1 MARARG
7 KPRRPPSREERPS
20 RGLGIAIALTAMAV
34 GVLGLSALWGRD
46 KHAPEPPGVEGAAGS
61 GRAGSTGSATP
72 GAKSAAAPAPAHEPK
87 GIRVEVLNGSGQ
99 EGVGGKVAAVLR
111 DAGFQVVSVRNADRF
126 DYPRTLVAARG
137 SDVGRAQAVA
147 HKLDG
152 SQIIRQRAPVD
163 WDVTVV
169 VGRDQARALADKP

>member
-1 MARARG
+1 MARRG

-20 RGLGIAIALTAMAV
+20 RGLGIAIGLTALAV
-34 GVLGLSALWGRD
+34 GALGLSALWSKGPRQ
-46 KHAPEPPGVEGAAGS
+46 ASEPPAVVAETAP
-61 GRAGSTGSATP
+61 STKPPS
-72 GAKSAAAPAPAHEPK
+72 

-111 DAGFQVVSVRNADRF
+111 DAGFQVISVRNADRF

-137 SDVGRAQAVA
+137 SDVGRAKAVA
-147 HKLDG
+147 KKLDG
-152 SQIIRQRAPVD
+152 SEIIRQRAPVD

>member
-1 MARARG
+1 M
-7 KPRRPPSREERPS
+7 
-20 RGLGIAIALTAMAV
+20 
-34 GVLGLSALWGRD
+34 GVLGLSALWKRGPGPQQ
-46 KHAPEPPGVEGAAGS
+46 APEPPAQATTADAPS
-61 GRAGSTGSATP
+61 STKPPS
-72 GAKSAAAPAPAHEPK
+72 

-137 SDVGRAQAVA
+137 SDVGRARAVA
-147 HKLDG
+147 RKLDG

>member
-1 MARARG
+1 MARRA

-20 RGLGIAIALTAMAV
+20 RGLASGLGLAASAG
-34 GVLGLSALWGRD
+34 GVLGLSALWGRGD
-46 KHAPEPPGVEGAAGS
+46 RAPEPPEPAS
-61 GRAGSTGSATP
+61 
-72 GAKSAAAPAPAHEPK
+72 APAAVSSKPPA

-111 DAGFQVVSVRNADRF
+111 DAGFQVISVRNADRY

-137 SDVGRAQAVA
+137 SDLGRARAVA
-147 HKLDG
+147 RRLDG
-152 SQIIRQRAPVD
+152 SQIIRQRAVVD

-169 VGRDQARALADKP
+169 VGRDQARSLAGQ

>member
-1 MARARG
+1 MARSGR
-7 KPRRPPSREERPS
+7 PRRPPSREERPS
-20 RGLGIAIALTAMAV
+20 RALGIAIGITAIAV
-34 GVLGLSALWGRD
+34 GVLGLSALWGRGPR
-46 KHAPEPPGVEGAAGS
+46 HIAVTPEVSTAENATSTKPPS
-61 GRAGSTGSATP
+61 
-72 GAKSAAAPAPAHEPK
+72 

-137 SDVGRAQAVA
+137 TDVGRAKAVA

>member
-1 MARARG
+1 MARSG
-7 KPRRPPSREERPS
+7 KPRRPPSRDERPS
-20 RGLGIAIALTAMAV
+20 RGLGVAIGLAAIAV
-34 GVLGLSALWGRD
+34 GVLGLSALWGRG
-46 KHAPEPPGVEGAAGS
+46 KPGIAPEPPPTTDASPAAT
-61 GRAGSTGSATP
+61 APSTRPPS
-72 GAKSAAAPAPAHEPK
+72 

-137 SDVGRAQAVA
+137 TDIGRAKAVA

>member
-1 MARARG
+1 VARSG

-20 RGLGIAIALTAMAV
+20 RGLGIAIGLTALAV
-34 GVLGLSALWGRD
+34 GVLGLSALWSRGP
-46 KHAPEPPGVEGAAGS
+46 KQAPEPPDGVTAETAP
-61 GRAGSTGSATP
+61 STKPPS
-72 GAKSAAAPAPAHEPK
+72 

-111 DAGFQVVSVRNADRF
+111 DAGFQVISVRNADRF

-137 SDVGRAQAVA
+137 SDVGRAKAVA

>member
-1 MARARG
+1 MARRV
-7 KPRRPPSREERPS
+7 KPRRPPGREESPS
-20 RGLGIAIALTAMAV
+20 RGLGIAIGLAALAV
-34 GVLGLSALWGRD
+34 GVLGLSALWGRGS
-46 KHAPEPPGVEGAAGS
+46 KHIAETPDVVTPETATSTRPPS
-61 GRAGSTGSATP
+61 
-72 GAKSAAAPAPAHEPK
+72 

-137 SDVGRAQAVA
+137 TDVGRAQAVA
-147 HKLDG
+147 RKLDG
-152 SQIIRQRAPVD
+152 SQVIRQRAPVD

-169 VGRDQARALADKP
+169 IGRDQARALADKP

>member
-1 MARARG
+1 MARSG
-7 KPRRPPSREERPS
+7 KPRRPPRGREERPS
-20 RGLGIAIALTAMAV
+20 RALGIAIGLTALAV
-34 GVLGLSALWGRD
+34 GALGLSALWGRGP
-46 KHAPEPPGVEGAAGS
+46 KHIADVPEVSTAENSISTKPPS
-61 GRAGSTGSATP
+61 
-72 GAKSAAAPAPAHEPK
+72 

-111 DAGFQVVSVRNADRF
+111 DAGFQVVSVRNADRY

-137 SDVGRAQAVA
+137 TDVERARTVA
-147 HKLDG
+147 RKLDG

>member
-7 KPRRPPSREERPS
+7 KPRRPPSGEKRPS
-20 RGLGIAIALTAMAV
+20 RALGIAIALTAMAV
-34 GVLGLSALWGRD
+34 GVLGLSALWGKD
-46 KHAPEPPGVEGAAGS
+46 KHALEPPGAGS
-61 GRAGSTGSATP
+61 AATADSTAAATP
-72 GAKSAAAPAPAHEPK
+72 GTRRATLPPPAHEPK
-87 GIRVEVLNGSGQ
+87 GVRVEVLNGSGQ

-137 SDVGRAQAVA
+137 ADVGRAQAVA

>member
-1 MARARG
+1 MARERG

-20 RGLGIAIALTAMAV
+20 RALGIAIALTAMAV
-34 GVLGLSALWGRD
+34 GVLGLSALWSRD
-46 KHAPEPPGVEGAAGS
+46 KHAPEPPGSA
-61 GRAGSTGSATP
+61 SATAP
-72 GAKSAAAPAPAHEPK
+72 DAKPAAQPAPAHEPK

-137 SDVGRAQAVA
+137 ADVGRAQAVA

>member
-1 MARARG
+1 MARGARVR
-7 KPRRPPSREERPS
+7 PRRPPSGEERPS
-20 RGLGIAIALTAMAV
+20 RALGIAIGLTAIAV
-34 GVLGLSALWGRD
+34 GVLGLSALWGRG
-46 KHAPEPPGVEGAAGS
+46 KQEQAAEPPDPSV
-61 GRAGSTGSATP
+61 SA
-72 GAKSAAAPAPAHEPK
+72 SAADAPSPASTKPPS

-137 SDVGRAQAVA
+137 SDVGRAKAVA
-147 HKLDG
+147 RKLDG
-152 SQIIRQRAPVD
+152 SQIVRQRAPVD

>member
-1 MARARG
+1 MTAETAPST
-7 KPRRPPSREERPS
+7 KPPS
-20 RGLGIAIALTAMAV
+20 
-34 GVLGLSALWGRD
+34 
-46 KHAPEPPGVEGAAGS
+46 
-61 GRAGSTGSATP
+61 
-72 GAKSAAAPAPAHEPK
+72 

-111 DAGFQVVSVRNADRF
+111 DAGFQVISVRNADRF

-137 SDVGRAQAVA
+137 SDVGRAKAVA

>member
-1 MARARG
+1 MARRG
-7 KPRRPPSREERPS
+7 KPRRPASSEERPS
-20 RGLGIAIALTAMAV
+20 RALGIAIGLTAIAV
-34 GVLGLSALWGRD
+34 GVLGLSALWGKGS
-46 KHAPEPPGVEGAAGS
+46 KHLTEAPEVSTAETAASTKPPS
-61 GRAGSTGSATP
+61 
-72 GAKSAAAPAPAHEPK
+72 

-137 SDVGRAQAVA
+137 SDVGRAKAVA
-147 HKLDG
+147 RKLDG

>member
-1 MARARG
+1 MARSG
-7 KPRRPPSREERPS
+7 KPRRPPRQDRPS
-20 RGLGIAIALTAMAV
+20 RGLGIAIGLAALAV
-34 GVLGLSALWGRD
+34 GVLGLSALWSRGP
-46 KHAPEPPGVEGAAGS
+46 KQAAEPPDVLTAETAP
-61 GRAGSTGSATP
+61 STKPPS
-72 GAKSAAAPAPAHEPK
+72 

-111 DAGFQVVSVRNADRF
+111 DAGFQVISVRNADRF

-137 SDVGRAQAVA
+137 SDVGRARAVA